1 MITSADLASMQTTQA
16 LTLTETATISRKT
29 SVSDSMGGYTDTWA
43 TASTATA
50 RVAPANSRDMAI
62 LGGRIV
68 EGTVLKITLPAGTNV
83 TQSDRIVIGARSF
96 EVLAVSAHTVETARV
111 CLCVER

>member
-1 MITSADLASMQTTQA
+1 MITTAELTDMRAMQA
-16 LTLTETATISRKT
+16 LTLTETATISRKG
-29 SVSDSMGGYTDTWA
+29 SVSDSMGGYTDTWG
-43 TASTATA
+43 TASTTTA
-50 RVAPANSRDMAI
+50 RIAPANSRDVGI